1 MCNLGPSSAIS
12 KMGLI
17 DMDLQDH
24 FVLERVNFCKFEL
37 VRAPT
42 HQVFEIE
49 SPFLHK
55 MCILC
60 IFCALLKMGLIE
72 GASALAHAAVPQEGD
87 PDLCG
92 NTESIMV
99 NSTLHRS
106 EI

>member
-1 MCNLGPSSAIS
+1 
-12 KMGLI
+12 
-17 DMDLQDH
+17 
-24 FVLERVNFCKFEL
+24 
-37 VRAPT
+37 
-42 HQVFEIE
+42 
-49 SPFLHK
+49 
-55 MCILC
+55 MCILGP
-60 IFCALLKMGLIE
+60 FSALLKMGLIE